1 MQGIKLNMMRKN
13 KNARHK
19 INMVRKK
26 RKRKGCS
33 KEKRGVRVGIS
44 RITTSDFAPLVV
56 RLVEVVMT
64 QESNMQILVVW
75 EVRMG

>member
-1 MQGIKLNMMRKN
+1 M
-13 KNARHK
+13 AFS
-19 INMVRKK
+19 INSHAAEEEKK
-26 RKRKGCS
+26 RSSNLKVERVREGKGW
-33 KEKRGVRVGIS
+33 EVGIS